1 MGSYGVKY
9 DSKISDIIYVCSLR
23 KGRGLSKNQ
32 GRHLWTGLLSLCS
45 YHRCCRRTLDFS
57 RFCHSWHTLG
67 SLHKLTPREI
77 EANGRKVAVNGHHV
91 EVSISCKYCR
101 NKATITFTYLLT
113 GTLAE
118 FYVQSLQCA
127 RYSYIGFVMQESLLS
142 MVSLSTIPW
151 ICRKLTPLHDG
162 HSLPPSKHLLQ
173 FLVEANSWK
182 VAVNGHHVQVSIS
195 CKYFKGQTKS

>member
-101 NKATITFTYLLT
+101 NKATITLYLLT
-113 GTLAE
+113 CRNTYRVSCSE
-118 FYVQSLQCA
+118 SIVNKF
-127 RYSYIGFVMQESLLS
+127 FTVMDLLS
-142 MVSLSTIPW
+142 RNVQDLQKIDIST
-151 ICRKLTPLHDG
+151 
-162 HSLPPSKHLLQ
+162 
-173 FLVEANSWK
+173 
-182 VAVNGHHVQVSIS
+182 
-195 CKYFKGQTKS
+195 